1 MQHSDLL
8 GENVEPWKL
17 WRIPAGHYFVQK
29 MKQDLKLQDLDAIIR
44 KKEDLQKVK
53 DMLEN

>member
-8 GENVEPWKL
+8 GDNVEPWKL
-17 WRIPAGHYFVQK
+17 WRMPAGHYFVQK
-29 MKQDLKLQDLDAIIR
+29 LKRDLNLQDLDAIIR

>member
-1 MQHSDLL
+1 MQNSDLL

-17 WRIPAGHYFVQK
+17 WRMPAGQYFVQK
-29 MKQDLKLQDLDAIIR
+29 LKGDINLQDLDVIIR

-53 DMLEN
+53 